1 MNLFA
6 GRDEDVYGYSDI
18 LVLLRVGPDDLAM
31 HCGRMAFTVSF
42 HEHRPVAQRKRPIT
56 PRRLSPLPPTKAE
69 ELPEGEETSSLS
81 PSQSLQVP
89 RLVYPVSTSETSTS
103 LLFSMEPHTPQ
114 LLTQPPVPHHEAPPE
129 EMDDPSHDRASVSL
143 PSSLSSSPVLL
154 RRLPSD
160 ASLHLPSPEDSPKL
174 DFEDGSSRLRVKEDP
189 AEPGQPVTT
198 SPTNN
203 WHLSNPDKESIS
215 VTLHGAKNLPP
226 TRKGN
231 TPNPYVV
238 IKTISDEENKQPAQ
252 GTTHT
257 ATEPSHSPTWD
268 EKVTVEVDSA
278 KAGEEDISLTIADK
292 DTKEVLAKYNIPVRY
307 LRPFHHYHCALGL
320 PRKKDPLGT
329 TLFASIV
336 RKGSLIPRY
345 GGVNYTGLEVFLKG
359 INKPLAHPEGT
370 IVATA
375 RIVNNLKAYVKEMK
389 SRPFDASPVPLT
401 VVNFPDPTMEDFDVP
416 RVNNHGYP
424 QLSKPS
430 GSPEQPTWDSSFLF
444 QGRDGATAFSDDTA
458 LVIEY
463 FKSRPG
469 EELESGPKPLGFS
482 VLPLTNRVYRKLV
495 ADSSKRGLRVEG
507 LPIQDTSL
515 RTKSGQIP
523 TVQLGLQLINS
534 ERPDAFL
541 NASTTDGLPL
551 LDTDLV
557 GQLGTIK
564 EPWARPSSKAE
575 AKNSLVLVPHHNAS
589 IIEPER
595 KTSEL
600 DLLKLP
606 QGELPPH
613 EAFSAILP
621 EKDYDRPIVEEIPEE
636 EPDNYRLA
644 LQKMADD
651 IISLR
656 RHIADLE
663 NENSA
668 LRRNLTVHEDVGR
681 ALFQDIDLDAMTKA
695 EIVDRIL
702 SLKQKLSS
710 GAREMARM
718 KDRVQKLQNEL
729 IRKNDRE
736 KDLMMLQRAHQ
747 QQQMV
752 LRKCQAKM
760 AKMQA
765 LEGAVRQQEKVIERM
780 ERMLEG
786 RMKDRLKGTVHM
798 SDLTQGAGVG
808 DAWSKDLYSTLLME
822 NTRLRDELGKSSF
835 NSPIIL
841 QQQALP
847 DVFSASSEKLSLISK
862 LEKAEARI
870 QALEFQLEGSARKW
884 GREKQD
890 YSNRLLEQDLGFVR
904 SPASLI
910 LQDYLLDEKEGR
922 RGEDEKVRKS

>member
-1 MNLFA
+1 MANET
-6 GRDEDVYGYSDI
+6 DEEP
-18 LVLLRVGPDDLAM
+18 L
-31 HCGRMAFTVSF
+31 
-42 HEHRPVAQRKRPIT
+42 T
-56 PRRLSPLPPTKAE
+56 PE
-69 ELPEGEETSSLS
+69 
-81 PSQSLQVP
+81 
-89 RLVYPVSTSETSTS
+89 
-103 LLFSMEPHTPQ
+103 
-114 LLTQPPVPHHEAPPE
+114 
-129 EMDDPSHDRASVSL
+129 
-143 PSSLSSSPVLL
+143 
-154 RRLPSD
+154 
-160 ASLHLPSPEDSPKL
+160 
-174 DFEDGSSRLRVKEDP
+174 VKEDP
-189 AEPGQPVTT
+189 AEPGQPVMT

-238 IKTISDEENKQPAQ
+238 IKTSSDEENKQPAQ

-278 KAGEEDISLTIADK
+278 KAGEEDVSLTIADK
-292 DTKEVLAKYNIPVRY
+292 DTKEVLAKYNIPVKY

-463 FKSRPG
+463 FKSRIFYVLWVNPTQTLSLVQLLDPWFRLG
-469 EELESGPKPLGFS
+469 SGVLCESYRPPSAFQALVGVSGSGWDARSWGPDDDGKTVDGPHQLGKAALQHGVMAGRRGFGSIFVVASGNGGHHNDNCNYDGYANSIYTVTIGAVDEMGFMPFYAEECASMLAVTFSGGD
-482 VLPLTNRVYRKLV
+482 KLMRSIQTKQRGIN
-495 ADSSKRGLRVEG
+495 AKRGRFGTVVNALK
-507 LPIQDTSL
+507 LSL
-515 RTKSGQIP
+515 MPKGGQGRNP
-523 TVQLGLQLINS
+523 Q
-534 ERPDAFL
+534 RP
-541 NASTTDGLPL
+541 
-551 LDTDLV
+551 
-557 GQLGTIK
+557 GQ
-564 EPWARPSSKAE
+564 
-575 AKNSLVLVPHHNAS
+575 PH
-589 IIEPER
+589 
-595 KTSEL
+595 
-600 DLLKLP
+600 LP

-808 DAWSKDLYSTLLME
+808 DNWSKDLYSTLLME

-890 YSNRLLEQDLGFVR
+890 YSNRLLEQDLGFVH

-922 RGEDEKVRKS
+922 RGEDEKIRKAQTGMDK